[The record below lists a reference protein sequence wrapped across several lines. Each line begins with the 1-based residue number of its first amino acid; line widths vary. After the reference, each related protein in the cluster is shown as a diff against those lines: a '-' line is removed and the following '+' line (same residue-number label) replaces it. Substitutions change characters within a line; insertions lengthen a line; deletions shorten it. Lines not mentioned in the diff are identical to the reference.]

1 MAFIKFILQ
10 NFHLYHAGLY
20 IAFDYIK
27 TVCMHINS
35 IITRMTKAV
44 KKTHG
49 YDSTAQAT
57 AKNTRLVWCWNQLQ
71 KRTTLNTAAPYEHL
85 PSTCLPSLT
94 SSASYNAANTPGG
107 SKSKQDPQGSLQIH
121 CRFTLLHFC
130 LHSNSKQRNR
140 YQVGCILI
148 GHPIFAGQ
156 PTTDIQAL

>member
-1 MAFIKFILQ
+1 
-10 NFHLYHAGLY
+10 
-20 IAFDYIK
+20 
-27 TVCMHINS
+27 
-35 IITRMTKAV
+35 MTKAV

-71 KRTTLNTAAPYEHL
+71 KRTTFNTAAPYEHL

-130 LHSNSKQRNR
+130 LHSKQRNR

-148 GHPIFAGQ
+148 GHPIFGRIQ
-156 PTTDIQAL
+156 GYSLVFPGIPNYFDILLCIYVCILVYIYV